1 MIDKHLVAIIE
12 LSETFLRFKL
22 IKRRVYV
29 AEAGDCW
36 MRLRDKGY
44 LNGKN

>member
-1 MIDKHLVAIIE
+1 MQ

-22 IKRRVYV
+22 IKRRMYV

-36 MRLRDKGY
+36 RRLRDKGY
-44 LNGKN
+44 IDGKN